1 MEIITWDLGLGK
13 KKHAWYQSRTFLF
26 LRETFVWFQHQQT
39 WHVCLVKKKTL
50 LVMGSLLLAP
60 IASPGVAGTWL
71 VFYSR

>member
-1 MEIITWDLGLGK
+1 MGLGVGK
-13 KKHAWYQSRTFLF
+13 KKKTTHAWYQSRTFLF
-26 LRETFVWFQHQQT
+26 LREMFVWFQHQHS